1 MLTNAVWNKLG
12 QPATGSTGLVALRL
26 YSESRFNVFA
36 ALDRVS
42 GHRFLL
48 LKSDAPNLRPARSL
62 PSGRG
67 FTTQFVRTPSDPD
80 GSSCV
85 QFELADPAYAD
96 VFDVVGNDVLS
107 HVLRAADDRAAFD
120 AFVARIDEW
129 QHFLDQLPH
138 EGLSEQ
144 AQQGLFAELWFLHRV
159 LLQEAGP
166 QSAVGA
172 WAGPKALAK
181 DFQFT
186 GLTFEVKASSAKQHS
201 RFGIS
206 NELQLDPRGQRL
218 ILYGLLLERVVAS
231 GMSLVELVSSIRS
244 DLLQADP
251 SSAVRFSEL
260 LLQSGY
266 SDSDAW
272 RYTVRF
278 AIRSQHFFDVRDDFP
293 RIVETDLRRG
303 VGDVRYSILQSE
315 CERFAITEDEVR
327 ASMRAILT
335 AS

>member
-12 QPATGSTGLVALRL
+12 QPAAGSTGLVALRL
-26 YSESRFNVFA
+26 YPESRFNVFA
-36 ALDRVS
+36 ALDRES

-48 LKSDAPNLRPARSL
+48 LKSGAPKLQTARSL

-67 FTTQFVRTPSDPD
+67 FSTQFVRAPSDPD
-80 GSSCV
+80 GSSCL
-85 QFELADPAYAD
+85 QFELTDPAHSD
-96 VFDVVGNDVLS
+96 VFDVIGNDILS
-107 HVLRAADDRAAFD
+107 HLLQATDDRTAFS
-120 AFVARIDEW
+120 AFVARIEEW
-129 QHFLDQLPH
+129 QTFLDQLPH

-159 LLQEAGP
+159 LLPEAGP
-166 QSAVGA
+166 QVAVRA

-181 DFQFT
+181 DFQLT
-186 GLTFEVKASSAKQHS
+186 GLAFEVKATSAKQHS

-218 ILYGLLLERVVAS
+218 ILYGLLLERVV
-231 GMSLVELVSSIRS
+231 GGGLSLVELILALRT
-244 DLLQADP
+244 DLLEADQP
-251 SSAVRFSEL
+251 SAVRFSEL

-266 SDSDAW
+266 SDSDAS
-272 RYTVRF
+272 RYTARF

-293 RIVETDLRRG
+293 RIIETDLRRG

-315 CERFAITEDEVR
+315 CQRFAITEDELR
-327 ASMRAILT
+327 SLMRAVLA